1 MEPLII
7 YLLVGA
13 FVGIMAGLLGV
24 GGGLI
29 IVPALVLVF
38 HRQGV
43 ADAVI
48 MHLAI
53 GTSLASIVLT
63 SISSMYA
70 HHRRGAVHWPA
81 FRGLTPGIV
90 IGALAGA
97 AVADLMPGH
106 ALRVFFG
113 VFVLVVA
120 VQIAFNL
127 MASPHRQLPGKPGLA
142 AAGGAIGVVSSIV
155 GIGGG
160 SLTVPF
166 LVWCNLSIRAAVAT
180 SSACGFPI
188 AVAGAAGFVL
198 AGWNARGLPP
208 FSSGYVYWPAQLGIA
223 LASVAFA
230 PLGARLAHTLPTD
243 ILRKLFALFL
253 AVIGVRMLIG

>member
-1 MEPLII
+1 METMIV

-13 FVGIMAGLLGV
+13 FAGVLAGLLGV

-29 IVPALVLVF
+29 IVPALALVF
-38 HRQGV
+38 HQQGV

-63 SISSMYA
+63 SLSSMFA
-70 HHRRGAVHWPA
+70 HHRRGAVHWSA

-97 AVADLMPGH
+97 AVADRMPSH

-113 VFVLVVA
+113 VFVLAVA
-120 VQIAFNL
+120 AQIAFNL

-142 AAGGAIGVVSSIV
+142 AAGGVIGAVSSIV

-166 LVWCNLSIRAAVAT
+166 LVWCNLNIRQAVAT

-188 AVAGAAGFVL
+188 AVAGATGFVL
-198 AGWNARGLPP
+198 AGWNTSGLPP
-208 FSSGYVYWPAQLGIA
+208 YSSGYLYWPAQLGIA
-223 LASVAFA
+223 FASVAFA
-230 PLGARLAHTLPTD
+230 PLGARLAHTLPTGF
-243 ILRKLFALFL
+243 LRKVFAVFL
-253 AVIGVRMLIG
+253 AVIGVRMLLG